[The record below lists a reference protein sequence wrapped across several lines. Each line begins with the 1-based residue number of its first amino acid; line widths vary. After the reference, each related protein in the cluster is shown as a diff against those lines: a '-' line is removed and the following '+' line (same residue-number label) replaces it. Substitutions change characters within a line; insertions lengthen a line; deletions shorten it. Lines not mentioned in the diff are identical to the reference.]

1 MRPTSV
7 RSLVAVAVLV
17 AASGIVVFGDWVRA
31 QSSTPAESAVRAKQA
46 AKDWALKI
54 FTDIGQRANEDKRI
68 TFQPLSESDLVS
80 SRHRRRLYGLLLSA
94 LHEQGK
100 ASGYTVKNPM
110 DLEIMQRAL
119 ESAAVEKKLREVAY
133 MKTLQEKRLTK
144 LNLSCKGSPDRN
156 NRIKLECT
164 ALDIDNDN
172 EWGRA
177 SAVFEMDWLGAPL
190 AMETAFYAVAGEI
203 VAVLRGSARVGEVKI
218 VEADNSRSNLTR
230 FFEKLLRRRVLQRLG
245 TKSPRGQRSVGG
257 SAKKET
263 RYRLAGSVDRLKD
276 KLVLFVDV
284 YKNDETWSFYVAE
297 EHITLDSVE
306 TLLEAGRV
314 KRSQPVDEAA
324 RGEVVAKKEKH
335 ALHEA
340 VKAGDMARV
349 KELLEGGA
357 DVNGRDGGHWT
368 GLMHAASSGYMLVV
382 KLLLDKGADV
392 GLQAVKGETALYM
405 ASEKGELGIVRML
418 LEAGAE
424 TEVMGP
430 RGRRA
435 ADAAEEGGYTK
446 IVELLKGAEAERAL
460 RAEAQKDDEAYGRA
474 RGLDTPAAYR
484 QYEKER
490 PGGRHRAAV
499 RDRLRELD
507 EAAYGKARG
516 LDTVEGW
523 AEYRRAFPEG
533 FRAKEAREKEWE
545 LRERGLG
552 LKHPEQVSI
561 QRGLASLGKD
571 VGQVDGWFGDRTRG
585 AIGEW
590 QGEKGLA
597 VTGYLTGDQARALRA
612 LGEAAEREEAKRR
625 ARLERER
632 KAREA
637 REAAE
642 RKAREEREREERRM
656 VTRLKELQRRNW
668 PAGESFRECRGC
680 PEMVV
685 IPAGEFMMGSPASEE
700 GRDSDEGPQHRV
712 RIGRPIAVGKYE
724 VTFEEWDACVAGG
737 GCRGYRPSDE
747 GWGRG
752 RQPVIN
758 VSWEDAKAYVRWLME
773 KTGKEYRLLSEAEW
787 EYMARA
793 RTETRYS
800 WSWGYDE
807 GNNKANCAW
816 CGSRWDD
823 QQTAPVGSFEANGF
837 GLHDVHGNVWEWV
850 EDCRHDDY
858 AGAPTDGS
866 AWTSGGNCGH
876 RVSRGGSWFSHP
888 WDLRSANRNG
898 FDAGYRSNT
907 VGFGFRV
914 ARTLAR

>member
-17 AASGIVVFGDWVRA
+17 AASGIVVFGDWARA

-54 FTDIGQRANEDKRI
+54 FKDIGPRENKDKRI

-80 SRHRRRLYGLLLSA
+80 RHHRRRLYGLLLSA

-100 ASGYTVKNPM
+100 TSGYTVKNPM

-263 RYRLAGSVDRLKD
+263 RYRLAGSVDLLND

-297 EHITLDSVE
+297 EHITLDSVK

-314 KRSQPVDEAA
+314 KRSQRVDEAA
-324 RGEVVAKKEKH
+324 RGEVVTEKH

-340 VKAGDMARV
+340 VKAGNMARV
-349 KELLEGGA
+349 KTLLTGGA
-357 DVNGRDGGHWT
+357 DVNGRDGKFWT
-368 GLMHAASSGYMLVV
+368 GLMHAASRGYTLVV
-382 KLLLDKGADV
+382 EELLRAGADA
-392 GLQAVKGETALYM
+392 GLRAVDGATALYM
-405 ASEKGELGIVRML
+405 ASGSGHLEIVSML
-418 LEAGAE
+418 LEAGAD
-424 TEVMGP
+424 TKVMGP

-435 ADAAEEGGYTK
+435 ADAAEEGGYAE
-446 IVELLKGAEAERAL
+446 IVELLKGADAERAL
-460 RAEAQKDDEAYGRA
+460 RVEAQKDDEAYGRA

-523 AEYRRAFPEG
+523 AEYRRAFSEG
-533 FRAKEAREKEWE
+533 LHGKEAWEREWE
-545 LRERGLG
+545 LREGGLG
-552 LKHPEQVSI
+552 LKHSELVSI
-561 QRGLASLGKD
+561 ERGLVSLGKD
-571 VGQVDGWFGDRTRG
+571 VGQVDGMFWDRTRR
-585 AIGEW
+585 ALGEW

-597 VTGYLTGDQARALRA
+597 VTGYLTGRTVST
-612 LGEAAEREEAKRR
+612 RR
-625 ARLERER
+625 SDLAGVTG
-632 KAREA
+632 
-637 REAAE
+637 
-642 RKAREEREREERRM
+642 RR
-656 VTRLKELQRRNW
+656 
-668 PAGESFRECRGC
+668 
-680 PEMVV
+680 
-685 IPAGEFMMGSPASEE
+685 
-700 GRDSDEGPQHRV
+700 
-712 RIGRPIAVGKYE
+712 
-724 VTFEEWDACVAGG
+724 
-737 GCRGYRPSDE
+737 
-747 GWGRG
+747 
-752 RQPVIN
+752 
-758 VSWEDAKAYVRWLME
+758 
-773 KTGKEYRLLSEAEW
+773 
-787 EYMARA
+787 
-793 RTETRYS
+793 
-800 WSWGYDE
+800 
-807 GNNKANCAW
+807 
-816 CGSRWDD
+816 
-823 QQTAPVGSFEANGF
+823 
-837 GLHDVHGNVWEWV
+837 
-850 EDCRHDDY
+850 
-858 AGAPTDGS
+858 
-866 AWTSGGNCGH
+866 
-876 RVSRGGSWFSHP
+876 
-888 WDLRSANRNG
+888 
-898 FDAGYRSNT
+898 
-907 VGFGFRV
+907 
-914 ARTLAR
+914 